1 MHTPGHAIINAALL
15 GGLLGHEGAIVLGAI
30 APDLPI
36 FALYARER
44 LRGTPEQTI
53 WSVHYQRPG
62 WLATIHGAHSFPLA
76 ALGALAAWTAGLPAV
91 AVFFVSVFV
100 HALGDL
106 PVHAIDAH
114 RHFWPFSQFRYHSP
128 LSYWDTRFHARGVA
142 LVEALLVLAAS
153 LALHRRG
160 ASPAVLGLLVAVNLG
175 YARNYVRSFVLA

>member
-1 MHTPGHAIINAALL
+1 M
-15 GGLLGHEGAIVLGAI
+15 
-30 APDLPI
+30 
-36 FALYARER
+36 
-44 LRGTPEQTI
+44 
-53 WSVHYQRPG
+53 
-62 WLATIHGAHSFPLA
+62 
-76 ALGALAAWTAGLPAV
+76 

-153 LALHRRG
+153 LALHRCG
-160 ASPAVLGLLVAVNLG
+160 VSPAVLGLLVAVNLG